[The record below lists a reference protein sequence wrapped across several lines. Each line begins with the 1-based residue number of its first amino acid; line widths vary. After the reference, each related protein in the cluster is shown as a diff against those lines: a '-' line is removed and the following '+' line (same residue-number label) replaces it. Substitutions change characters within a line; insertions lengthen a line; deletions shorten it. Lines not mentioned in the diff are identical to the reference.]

1 MNSPFKPL
9 KSNCPICNGASR
21 GRSRGGKDCRQSTL
35 TNWIHC
41 KTGLELGT
49 PSGWIYRGEDSLG
62 FGMYSEDDGSTPEQ
76 RREIRRFQLMERQ
89 LRDRQR
95 KEELAKALPA
105 KERDGAIRVLSRNL
119 GLTIEHRKKL
129 RDRGLT
135 NEQIDAGG
143 FFTIVPNTDLK
154 VSLPVNLPGI
164 SRGYLRAA
172 GRGIACPSRTLDG
185 MLSGWQLRLDVA
197 DGGKYRWAK
206 GDLSSHLPN
215 GELPITV
222 CIPSGADIS
231 DLRACEGIL
240 KPYVAS
246 CRLNLPFIGASG
258 ALFSKSSEQVKEVLT
273 QLQPKRIVL
282 PVDAG
287 DVKNLQVAA
296 RWLNEAKFFQELG
309 YTVVFEWWNQVEKSG
324 QDIDEITLEQHQAA
338 SMLSIAEFTELC
350 RAHGGYRA
358 SEERDSQKQGEAE
371 PYTAEYE
378 QYVTQ
383 EEQQNEWDRGFDS
396 YLADREHQQ
405 KVQWLAAYPERV
417 QKTQQALQDITPY
430 VTETQD
436 SKYVEMSLENLTPG
450 IYGLAAGMGSGKT
463 FLIKQAIN
471 HFSDGLLLSYRNSLL
486 IQTCRSREV
495 ADKISFL
502 WDLQNRAVKYTEI
515 PWIGACVESIVKL
528 PSKKV
533 VILEEVEKIVNALL
547 QSPTCRRERRE
558 KLRCFTKVLQQAE
571 YIIAADA
578 DISPVSLRYL
588 QKLSGKQVHLIHNIH
603 KRFEWQCFFHSGII
617 TPRGE
622 QRPNSRK
629 DFENRLLDAASS
641 GEKLLIPTDSQRWG
655 QALERQL
662 QAIGLCGLRIDS
674 FTKVEDPR
682 VDAFLTNPDKWI
694 EENQPD
700 YIIYS
705 PTAEASLD
713 ITIQDYFDGVWGCFF
728 GIINHWG
735 CKQMLG
741 RLRTNCVRHIFIK
754 TFSTIDNRA
763 SKSPLPQVV
772 ALSLIET
779 SQRTIEQLGLNFPAF
794 APYSDATSEYYT
806 NPHFETLTEIVA
818 KDNWSRANLRENLA
832 EELRKSGHN
841 VILLGMAGGNVI
853 VPNNPIAGHKE
864 DILREWADIIANSE
878 DISIQKAYDILSS
891 SDAKPEERWKAIK
904 ATLLDRLPGLE
915 LTPNFIFER
924 YLKDPMWIGK
934 QELRWMLHHPE
945 VAKDIDTKRLCKA
958 IENEDMPWDVRTR
971 TLALKALQVLEIP
984 QFLEAVQQSH
994 LEWHTNSPIVHEFKE
1009 RAIANRKLILLALG
1023 INANQDSDGCY
1034 LLRRC
1039 LEKIGVPLIRRQ
1051 RRVEGQRVWFCQVDT
1066 TALTGGDHAAAWGAF
1081 ERRFECHQPT
1091 SNIDSIYISAQ
1102 LVTPE
1107 IDEWLRP
1114 ENLASMA
1121 SDFQRSQNSE
1131 ELLLYFNLYPT
1142 YAVEEAAK
1150 LLPPQFGQ
1158 WVLDWA
1164 NWWKAEK
1171 ENSLVQTEASA

>member
-1 MNSPFKPL
+1 MNHGFLPL
-9 KSNCPICNGASR
+9 KKGCPIC
-21 GRSRGGKDCRQSTL
+21 GGLRKDCRQSQATDL
-35 TNWIHC
+35 VHC
-41 KTGLELGT
+41 RAGVDA
-49 PSGWIYRGEDSLG
+49 PSGWRFVGEDTLG
-62 FGMYSEDDGSTPEQ
+62 FAMFAVDDGRSPEQ
-76 RREIRRFQLMERQ
+76 LREVRRRQ
-89 LRDRQR
+89 LADRQLWEEQR
-95 KEELAKALPA
+95 KKELAKALPA

-154 VSLPVNLPGI
+154 LSLPPNLPGI

-172 GRGIACPSRTLDG
+172 GRGIACPTRTLDG
-185 MLSGWQLRLDVA
+185 KFSGWQLRLDSVI
-197 DGGKYRWAK
+197 DGGKYRWAA
-206 GDLSSHLPN
+206 GDRSSHLPN

-222 CIPSGADIS
+222 CVPEGADIL

-282 PVDAG
+282 PLDAG
-287 DVKNLQVAA
+287 DTKNKQVAA

-309 YTVVFEWWNQVEKSG
+309 YTVVFEWWGQVEKSG
-324 QDIDEITLEQHQAA
+324 QDIDEITLEQHQAV

-350 RAHGGYRA
+350 RAHGGYK
-358 SEERDSQKQGEAE
+358 SEDCDSQKQGEAE
-371 PYTAEYE
+371 PSTAEYE
-378 QYVTQ
+378 QYIAQ
-383 EEQQNEWDRGFDS
+383 ESSQSEWERGFDS
-396 YLADREHQQ
+396 YLADWEHQQ
-405 KVQWLAAYPERV
+405 KVQWLAQYPERV

-486 IQTCRSREV
+486 IQTCRSSEV

-515 PWIGACVESIVKL
+515 PWIGACVESITKL

-547 QSPTCRRERRE
+547 QSPTCRRDRRE

-588 QKLSGKQVHLIHNIH
+588 QKLSGKQIHLIHNIH
-603 KRFEWQCFFHSGII
+603 KRFEWRCFFHSGIV
-617 TPRGE
+617 TPQGE

-629 DFENRLLDAASS
+629 DFENRLLDAAAS

-662 QAIGLCGLRIDS
+662 QAIGLRGLRIDS
-674 FTKVEDPR
+674 FTKAEDPR

-728 GIINHWG
+728 GVINHWG

-741 RLRTNCVRHIFIK
+741 RLRTNCDRHIFIK

-763 SKSPLPQVV
+763 SRSPLPQVV
-772 ALSLIET
+772 AKSLIET

-806 NPHFETLTEIVA
+806 DPHFETLAEIVA
-818 KDNWSRANLRENLA
+818 KDNWSRANLRENLT
-832 EELRKSGHN
+832 EELRKAGHN
-841 VILLGMAGGNVI
+841 VIVMGMVGGNEI
-853 VPNNPIAGHKE
+853 VPNNPIADHKE
-864 DILREWADIIANSE
+864 DILREWAGIIANSE
-878 DISIQKAYDILSS
+878 DISIQAAYDILSS
-891 SDAKPEERWKAIK
+891 PDAKPEERWKAIK
-904 ATLLDRLPGLE
+904 ATLKDRLPGLE

-924 YLKDPMWIGK
+924 YLKDPMWISK
-934 QELRWMLHHPE
+934 QELRWMLYHPE
-945 VAKDIDTKRLCKA
+945 VAKDIDTKRLYKA

-971 TLALKALQVLEIP
+971 TLVLKALQVLEIP
-984 QFLEAVQQSH
+984 QFLEAAQQSH
-994 LEWHTNSPIVHEFKE
+994 LEWQANSPIVRDFKE

-1034 LLRRC
+1034 LLRRV
-1039 LEKIGVPLIRRQ
+1039 LDKLGVPLIRRQ
-1051 RRVEGQRVWFCQVDT
+1051 RRVEGLRVWFCQVDT
-1066 TALTGGDHAAAWGAF
+1066 TALTTGDYAAAWGAF
-1081 ERRFECHQPT
+1081 ERRFECHQPP

-1107 IDEWLRP
+1107 ITDLDQLDEWLQP
-1114 ENLASMA
+1114 KNLASMA
-1121 SDFQRSQNSE
+1121 RDFQRCENSE
-1131 ELLLYFNLYPT
+1131 ALLTYFDFYPMH
-1142 YAVEEAAK
+1142 AVEEAVK
-1150 LLPPQFGQ
+1150 LLPMEFGQ

-1164 NWWKAEK
+1164 NWWK
-1171 ENSLVQTEASA
+1171 ENSLVQTEAA